1 MVVKRV
7 WLFVLSFLLLFAVV
21 ANPISAQGND
31 DDKTIERITMSPA
44 VTKPSL
50 VAGEKATGK
59 LTVINDGSIDYTFL
73 MYARPFSVDGENYN
87 PNYTVVNRQTE
98 AYQWVEFSRS
108 KVELKAGER
117 TEISYTVQTPKDARA
132 GGHYAVLF
140 AETQPPEGE
149 PASVARKKRIGTLL
163 YMTVDGD
170 LIEKGKVESWQADLI
185 QTKAPLNTDLRLRN
199 SGNVHFQADLSANY
213 INLFGKKRFT
223 LNQELLV
230 LPGTTRRV
238 PVTWQDSPYMG
249 IYKVSGNVSF
259 LDKKETLPEK
269 YVVLSQPLPVIAS
282 AAGVIALVIVSIVFK
297 KKRAKSSKK
306 SRAKAK
312 KS

>member
-7 WLFVLSFLLLFAVV
+7 WLFSLSFVMLFAVFV
-21 ANPISAQGND
+21 VPISAQKND
-31 DDKTIERITMSPA
+31 DDDTVERITMSPA
-44 VTKPSL
+44 ISKPSL
-50 VAGEKATGK
+50 KAGEKVTGK

-73 MYARPFSVDGENYN
+73 MYSRPFSVNGENYDT
-87 PNYTVVNRQTE
+87 NYTTVNKQTE
-98 AYQWVEFSRS
+98 AYQWVNFDRS
-108 KVELKAGER
+108 NVRLKAGER
-117 TEISYTVQTPKDARA
+117 TEIGYTVQTPKDARA

-140 AETQPPEGE
+140 AETQPPEGD

-185 QTKAPLNTDLRLRN
+185 QTKPPLNTDLRLKN
-199 SGNVHFQADLSANY
+199 DGNVHFQADLSASYTN
-213 INLFGKKRFT
+213 IFGKKRFT
-223 LNQELLV
+223 LNQELLI
-230 LPGTTRRV
+230 LPGTTRRI
-238 PVTWQDSPYMG
+238 PITWQDSPYLG

-259 LDKKETLPEK
+259 LNKKESLPEK
-269 YVVLSQPLPVIAS
+269 YVVLLPMPVLASVAGIVAIVIIS
-282 AAGVIALVIVSIVFK
+282 TVFK
-297 KKRAKSSKK
+297 KKRANKSKK